1 MNVTFKSIQWIILTS
16 IVSIFLGILTFFTFI
31 NQSFIELNEIN
42 IQILL
47 ILDLVFVSLFFAL
60 IVSKSFKIIRER
72 KKQKIGSETSLRYIY
87 FFSFSTLL
95 PSFMIAIFSLILFNV
110 GLQRYFDSKITSAV
124 NNSYDVA
131 KNYIEE
137 TRNSIQSDI
146 LLMNLDINQNINIF
160 YNNPN
165 QFKQIMRT
173 QRLIRKLDEVYLID
187 SSSNIILSDL
197 LDKSAIFYPPSEQM
211 FNEAIEGMPSKSND
225 LDLEFTSAIIKLN
238 NFIDTYLYII
248 KYIDPQLKNYLSDT
262 EQAVNF
268 YYSIESSQS
277 GIKIT
282 FALIYLIV
290 VALLLF
296 LSIFISLNFTSRLT
310 KPIINLISASEQISL
325 GNLNTKVPT
334 IETDLE
340 FVKLNKNFNEMID
353 RLKSQQDKLLLA
365 ERHTAWESVARKLAH
380 EIKNPLT
387 PIQLSID
394 RLKEKYSHQINEK
407 NDEFSNY
414 LNTIN
419 KQIKDIE
426 KLVNEFSDFARM
438 PRPVFKK
445 INLFSVISR
454 AIQLNKFSNKNI
466 KFNLSAEKKN
476 IFIKCDEDQ
485 IYRVFINLIKNSIES
500 INENSLKMQDIKGK
514 IDVEISLNTSYI
526 YVNLSDNGIGFNNID
541 IKRISTPYYTTKK
554 DGTGLGLSI
563 VTKIIN
569 DHDAE
574 IIFSNSGK
582 GAKVKI
588 IFQKIKEKEYE

>member
-1 MNVTFKSIQWIILTS
+1 
-16 IVSIFLGILTFFTFI
+16 
-31 NQSFIELNEIN
+31 
-42 IQILL
+42 
-47 ILDLVFVSLFFAL
+47 
-60 IVSKSFKIIRER
+60 
-72 KKQKIGSETSLRYIY
+72 
-87 FFSFSTLL
+87 
-95 PSFMIAIFSLILFNV
+95 
-110 GLQRYFDSKITSAV
+110 
-124 NNSYDVA
+124 
-131 KNYIEE
+131 
-137 TRNSIQSDI
+137 
-146 LLMNLDINQNINIF
+146 
-160 YNNPN
+160 
-165 QFKQIMRT
+165 
-173 QRLIRKLDEVYLID
+173 
-187 SSSNIILSDL
+187 
-197 LDKSAIFYPPSEQM
+197 M
-211 FNEAIEGMPSKSND
+211 FNEAIEGIPSKSND

-334 IETDLE
+334 IETDIE

-466 KFNLSAEKKN
+466 KFNLSAENKN

-485 IYRVFINLIKNSIES
+485 IYRVYHDCNT
-500 INENSLKMQDIKGK
+500 DIF
-514 IDVEISLNTSYI
+514 VL
-526 YVNLSDNGIGFNNID
+526 F
-541 IKRISTPYYTTKK
+541 
-554 DGTGLGLSI
+554 DGHSF
-563 VTKIIN
+563 
-569 DHDAE
+569 DDAQLLE
-574 IIFSNSGK
+574 VVAF
-582 GAKVKI
+582 
-588 IFQKIKEKEYE
+588 F